1 MSEEKKEFVV
11 WIDLETTGLSPQ
23 RDHILEVALYA
34 EPLGPSADPGRMMN
48 SFHAILEWPEQSVT
62 CDSVVFAMHGK
73 NGLFYECASKEPVSG
88 APARIPR
95 DKIEQHLIDYL
106 RSAADEVPA
115 IFYFAGS
122 SVHFDRDFC
131 RLKWPVFSTF
141 FSHRVLDVS
150 ALVLSARHEGMLKPP
165 KRHETTHRAL
175 ADLEDSHAQYL
186 ETLSWFRSI
195 PPFPQL
201 GFQGPPG
208 PNTSGVRRAPF
219 DKTDNFDERGEAVE
233 KLRDVL
239 SR

>member
-11 WIDLETTGLSPQ
+11 WIDLETTGLNPQ
-23 RDHILEVALYA
+23 SDHILEVALYA
-34 EPLGPSADPGRMMN
+34 EPLGHPGRIRN
-48 SFHAILEWPEQSVT
+48 PFHAILEWPEAPVT
-62 CDSVVFAMHGK
+62 CDAAVFAMHGK
-73 NGLFYECASKEPVSG
+73 NGLFYECASSEPVSG

-95 DKIEQHLIDYL
+95 NKIEQHLIDYL
-106 RSAADEVPA
+106 RSAADVGVPA

-131 RLKWPVFSTF
+131 RLKWPFFSTF

-175 ADLEDSHAQYL
+175 ADLEDSRAQYI
-186 ETLSWFRSI
+186 ETLAWFRSI
-195 PPFPQL
+195 PPR
-201 GFQGPPG
+201 
-208 PNTSGVRRAPF
+208 VRRAPF
-219 DKTDNFDERGEAVE
+219 DKTDNFDARGEAVE